1 MYLPPKEIPMYFN
14 FSFKAHR
21 FPKVSKNF
29 AILKIPNAC
38 RISIFAMKTIVELD
52 QLKFRI

>member
-1 MYLPPKEIPMYFN
+1 MYLPPKEILMY

-21 FPKVSKNF
+21 FVKKLRYSENSKC
-29 AILKIPNAC
+29 LPDT
-38 RISIFAMKTIVELD
+38 IFAMKTIVIELD

>member
-1 MYLPPKEIPMYFN
+1 MYLPPKKILMY

-52 QLKFRI
+52 HLKFRI